1 MPSLSF
7 LIKPASSSCN
17 LRCKYCF
24 YHSLSKDR
32 IVESYGIMS
41 ENTLESIVKKALMEA
56 NPQCTFAFQGGE
68 PTLVGLGFYKKFIE
82 FEKQYNTRNIKIN
95 NVFQTNAIFI
105 NEEWAE
111 FLYDNNFLVGVSLD
125 GPKDINDLHRID
137 VEGKS
142 TFNRIM
148 KSIAILDKYKVEYNV
163 LSVVTASVA
172 RHGKKVYDFY
182 KEKGFKYF
190 QFIQCLDPLNEPFGS
205 NKYSLTPEI
214 YGEFLNDIFD
224 KWYKDVLKGDYI
236 DIRYF
241 SNLIS
246 MIAGNRPEACD
257 MSGICSCGYII
268 EADGG
273 VYPCDFYVIDKWLMG
288 NINDMNIRDLFY
300 SEAAQDFIKVSAN
313 LDHKC
318 RECKWL
324 YICRGGCRRHREPI
338 VNGVPSINYFCKSY
352 EMFFEKS
359 YSRLVT
365 LANRYSF

>member
-214 YGEFLNDIFD
+214 YGN
-224 KWYKDVLKGDYI
+224 
-236 DIRYF
+236 
-241 SNLIS
+241 S
-246 MIAGNRPEACD
+246 
-257 MSGICSCGYII
+257 
-268 EADGG
+268 
-273 VYPCDFYVIDKWLMG
+273 
-288 NINDMNIRDLFY
+288 
-300 SEAAQDFIKVSAN
+300 
-313 LDHKC
+313 
-318 RECKWL
+318 
-324 YICRGGCRRHREPI
+324 
-338 VNGVPSINYFCKSY
+338 
-352 EMFFEKS
+352 
-359 YSRLVT
+359 
-365 LANRYSF
+365 